1 MEINDANYKSHV
13 IELEQ
18 FFIKK
23 STIYLV
29 WPLNIVQIHGIN
41 QVSAKL
47 LRKNR
52 LTANISIF
60 ILMRN
65 RHLNTAL
72 KKKFSKL
79 KKVLVS

>member
-1 MEINDANYKSHV
+1 MEINDANYKNHV

-18 FFIKK
+18 FFTKK
-23 STIYLV
+23 STIYVV

-52 LTANISIF
+52 LTANI
-60 ILMRN
+60 
-65 RHLNTAL
+65 
-72 KKKFSKL
+72 
-79 KKVLVS
+79 